1 MNSDFNVAVHA
12 LVYME
17 HKAVTLSSD
26 ELAEN
31 ICTNPARVRKVLA
44 KLKKAGF
51 LVTREGADGG
61 YQLTKSGDEITLR
74 EVGEAMELCFVS
86 TCLLYTSDAADD

>member
-31 ICTNPARVRKVLA
+31 I
-44 KLKKAGF
+44 
-51 LVTREGADGG
+51 
-61 YQLTKSGDEITLR
+61 
-74 EVGEAMELCFVS
+74 
-86 TCLLYTSDAADD
+86 